1 VWFNNLP
8 RAAYPLQ
15 YYQTPTLAM
24 IVSLIRESACVCAAI
39 IVSGAY
45 VLIEAIRA
53 PEGYENERGF
63 FFGVELFA
71 PS

>member
-1 VWFNNLP
+1 
-8 RAAYPLQ
+8 
-15 YYQTPTLAM
+15 M